1 MKNPIKLLVVLL
13 LLINGT
19 TTFAKKVKFSVNMKG
34 QTISANGIHISGNFQ
49 TLAGY
54 PGGDWQSNTT
64 PLSRETADTNI
75 YSVVVDI
82 PANRA
87 YQYKF
92 VNGDLFYEVEFVPE
106 ESRVGFDFIDNRWV
120 YIDSLA
126 TDTTLVGPFLF
137 GGNAPENKKLIR
149 LKVDLRNVTAAAN
162 GIHVA
167 GNFQNWSY
175 NSHTM
180 YSFSGTTYEFQAYV
194 DSNTT
199 VEYKFVNGTQLSEAE
214 IVPSSCANPA
224 GNRQMVVTADVVID
238 SICYAT
244 CAICEITSG
253 VTEYV
258 TKNKAR
264 LFPNPSNYNPTL
276 HTGNAGSSVF
286 IFGITGNLIQSYN
299 HLVSESIELD
309 QSQLKT
315 GMYFIEIVG
324 PNAQVQKIKWL
335 VE

>member
-1 MKNPIKLLVVLL
+1 MKNLIKLFLVSLL
-13 LLINGT
+13 LATGT
-19 TTFAKKVKFSVNMKG
+19 TTFAKKVKFAVNMKG

-64 PLSRETADTNI
+64 PLTREIIDTNI

-120 YIDSLA
+120 YIDSLT

-149 LKVDLRNVTAAAN
+149 LKVDLSKVTTSSN

-167 GNFQNWSY
+167 GNFQNWIY
-175 NSHTM
+175 NTNTM
-180 YSFSGTTYEFQAYV
+180 YTFSGNTYEFQAYV

-214 IVPSSCANPA
+214 TVPSSCANPT
-224 GNRQMVVTADVVID
+224 GNRQIVVTNDVVLD
-238 SICYAT
+238 SVCYAT
-244 CAICEITSG
+244 CAICQ
-253 VTEYV
+253 VTIGLNEYAN
-258 TKNKAR
+258 KNNAR
-264 LFPNPSNYNPTL
+264 LYPNPSNVNPTL

-286 IFGITGNLIQSYN
+286 IYGITGNLVQSYN
-299 HLVSESIELD
+299 NLVSESIELD
-309 QSQLKT
+309 QSKLKT
-315 GMYFIEIVG
+315 GMYFIEVVG
-324 PNAQVQKIKWL
+324 PNTEVQNIKWL

>member
-1 MKNPIKLLVVLL
+1 MKNIIHITILFVLATF
-13 LLINGT
+13 NENA
-19 TTFAKKVKFSVNMKG
+19 FAKKVKFSVNMKD
-34 QTISANGIHISGNFQ
+34 QTINANGIHISGNFQ

-64 PLSRETADTNI
+64 PLTRETNDTNI

-82 PANRA
+82 PAHRA

-106 ESRVGFDFIDNRWV
+106 ESRVGFEFIDNRWV

-126 TDTTLVGPFLF
+126 ADTTLVGPFLF
-137 GGNAPENKKLIR
+137 GGNAPENKKLLR
-149 LKVDLRNVTAAAN
+149 LKVDLSNIPASTN

-167 GNFQNWSY
+167 GNFQNWTY

-180 YSFSGTTYEFQAYV
+180 YSFSGTTFEYQAYV

-214 IVPSSCANPA
+214 AVPSSCANPA
-224 GNRQMVVTADVVID
+224 GNRQMIVTADVVLD

-253 VTEYV
+253 VNEYV
-258 TKNKAR
+258 TKNTAR
-264 LFPNPSNYNPTL
+264 LFPNPSNNNPTL

-286 IFGITGNLIQSYN
+286 IFGITGNLLQSYN